1 VLSGSKQS
9 VVSKK
14 QSVVFLRQLTPIL
27 NFNHEQKEFKA
38 DEVKHFKED
47 I

>member
-1 VLSGSKQS
+1 MLSGSKQS
-9 VVSKK
+9 IVS
-14 QSVVFLRQLTPIL
+14 SVVFLQRLKLIF

-38 DEVKHFKED
+38 DEVKHFNED

>member
-14 QSVVFLRQLTPIL
+14 QSVVFLQQLKLIL
-27 NFNHEQKEFKA
+27 NFNHEHKEFKVNE
-38 DEVKHFKED
+38 DKHFKED